1 MAYCLRKTGQA
12 RRDWRTVVATGSGSS
27 DLPAAQLWTV
37 WSDLER
43 WPAWSPIHR
52 SVKLVDA
59 KPLSVGSSFDQELEL
74 GFPVGVQRERATF
87 DEFETQV
94 RASWSGDKNGVRS
107 CHVWRFEPMP
117 EGGTRVHNVEI
128 FVGTTIGLVKP
139 FVAKRWNGLFQ
150 RSVDA
155 LIAAT
160 RDASRGQP
168 R

>member
-1 MAYCLRKTGQA
+1 LRKVGQA
-12 RRDWRTVVATGSGSS
+12 KRDWRTLVVAGSGSS
-27 DLPAAQLWTV
+27 NVSAAQLWAA

-59 KPLSVGSSFDQELEL
+59 KPLSVDSSFDQELEL

-87 DEFETQV
+87 DEFEPQV
-94 RASWSGDKNGVRS
+94 RASWSGNKNGVRS
-107 CHVWRFEPMP
+107 CHVWRFEPTP
-117 EGGTRVHNVEI
+117 DGGTRVHNVEI

-155 LIAAT
+155 LITAT

-168 R
+168 T